1 MSRNVKAPL
10 LGAFA
15 CAALIVP
22 LAVAAYAYDPVETLD
37 RNLLFDL
44 RREAGFGHTFGA
56 AFVNLGDLA
65 ALLVMLAAVCA
76 IGFAFGRR
84 REAVVAAIVVAG
96 ANVTTQVL
104 KSVLEHA
111 RTKAFER
118 GWELPWPDSFP
129 SGHTTAAASIAVALL
144 LVVPAGYRLL
154 AAGIGAALTGAVGLS
169 VVILG
174 WHYPSD
180 VLGAFLVVGA
190 WGLCAV
196 AYLRYRREREVR
208 TAMPEVGLEPT
219 SPQGQSILSRSR
231 MPIPPLR
238 RGAAKEL

>member
-1 MSRNVKAPL
+1 MPRNVKAPL
-10 LGAFA
+10 LAAFL
-15 CAALIVP
+15 CAASIVP
-22 LAVAAYAYDPVETLD
+22 LAVAAYSFDPAEMLD
-37 RNLLFDL
+37 RHLLFDL
-44 RREAGFGHTFGA
+44 RREVGFGHTFAA

-76 IGFAFGRR
+76 IGFGFGRR
-84 REAVVAAIVVAG
+84 REVLVAVVLVAG
-96 ANVTTQVL
+96 ANITTQVL
-104 KSVLEHA
+104 KGVLEHA

-118 GWELPWPDSFP
+118 GWELPWPSSFP

-154 AAGIGAALTGAVGLS
+154 AAGVGAALTAAVASS

-180 VLGAFLVVGA
+180 VLGALLVVGT

-196 AYLRYRREREVR
+196 AYLRQR
-208 TAMPEVGLEPT
+208 AMPEVGLEPT

-238 RGAAKEL
+238 RDAAKEL

>member
-10 LGAFA
+10 LAASA
-15 CAALIVP
+15 CALAIVP
-22 LAVAAYAYDPVETLD
+22 LAVAAYSFGPVETLD
-37 RNLLFDL
+37 RHLLFDL
-44 RREAGFGHTFGA
+44 RREAGFGHAFGA

-76 IGFAFGRR
+76 IGIGFGRR
-84 REAVVAAIVVAG
+84 REVLVAVVLVAG

-111 RTKAFER
+111 RGKAFEH
-118 GWELPWPDSFP
+118 GWELPWPTSFP

-144 LVVPAGYRLL
+144 LVVPARHRLL
-154 AAGIGAALTGAVGLS
+154 AAAMGLALTAAVGAS

-180 VLGAFLVVGA
+180 VLGALLVVAA
-190 WGLCAV
+190 WGFCAV
-196 AYLRYRREREVR
+196 AYLRRRV
-208 TAMPEVGLEPT
+208 MPEVGLEPT

-238 RGAAKEL
+238 RDAAKEL